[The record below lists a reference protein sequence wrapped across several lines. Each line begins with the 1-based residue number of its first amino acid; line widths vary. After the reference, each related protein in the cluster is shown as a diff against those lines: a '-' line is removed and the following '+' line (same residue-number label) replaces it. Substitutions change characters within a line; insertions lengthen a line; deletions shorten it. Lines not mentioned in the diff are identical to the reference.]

1 MIDEK
6 KLIKDF
12 DENNMFLP
20 EAVERLIN
28 NQPKVDEWIT
38 DRNPTKE
45 ECGEFGY
52 TNFQVTVNT
61 NKLTTLVMNFE
72 YTTIRGKDVARW
84 KWNDRISPWEVI
96 AWKPL
101 SKPYIPTED

>member
-6 KLIKDF
+6 KLIKAF

-20 EAVERLIN
+20 ETVEKLIN
-28 NQPKVDEWIT
+28 AQPKVDEWIT

-45 ECGEFGY
+45 ECGEYGHKE
-52 TNFQVTVNT
+52 FQVTVKST
-61 NKLTTLVMNFE
+61 KPTTKSMEFCYEEVRNKEV
-72 YTTIRGKDVARW
+72 GRW
-84 KWNDRISPWEVI
+84 KWYDRLSPWEVI

-101 SKPYIPTED
+101 SEPYMPT